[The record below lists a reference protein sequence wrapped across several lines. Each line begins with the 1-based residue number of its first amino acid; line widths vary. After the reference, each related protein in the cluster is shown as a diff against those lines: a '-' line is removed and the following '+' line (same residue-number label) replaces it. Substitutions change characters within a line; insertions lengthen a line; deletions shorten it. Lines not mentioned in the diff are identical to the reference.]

1 MVKANTF
8 GMMVVSMKG
17 ISKEDIGLDKVNGLK
32 SMEIFMK
39 DNFKKIT
46 NTVKEFLDIKLERFL
61 KEYLRKV

>member
-1 MVKANTF
+1 MVKVNTF

-39 DNFKKIT
+39 DNFKKTT

>member
-1 MVKANTF
+1 MVKVNTF

-39 DNFKKIT
+39 DNFNKTT